1 MRILGVILLGLCCLA
16 GGFAQTT
23 DRTSVLDRALD
34 QRSIQSL
41 ISKETAV
48 DQVKTFPMEGAID
61 PKNYILGPSDLLHVA
76 LWGPISLSY
85 SLPVTPEG
93 TLIIPTVGEI
103 HVGEQR
109 LSDVKKRAT
118 DLIKKRYPTS
128 EATVTLL
135 RPRSFVVS
143 LKGTVTKPGQYV
155 ATAVERVEKIIAEG
169 AAVQYPTTSFSIP
182 AVSATDGLPMQG
194 ETYKPPKINQK
205 EQLYEYTSTRNIKL
219 IRHNKDTLR
228 VDIPK
233 YYATH
238 DDRYNPF
245 LLDGDIIDV
254 PQKALRNNGI
264 MVYGAVNTPAT
275 YEYADGD
282 NLVDMIQIADG
293 LLPSADPEHVMLTST
308 GEGKNQPEEN
318 SFNLAAIKKGTQK
331 NPLLIPGDKVFVKE
345 KKNPKFN
352 YRVTLVGEV
361 RQVGAY
367 PISETGATL
376 SKVIQSAGGFTEH
389 ALLSASYVLRKD
401 DKLKDIVDPRIDILR
416 NLRSHE
422 LNLVDSLTFFLDLKI
437 GRQSVVVDFKK
448 LFEEKDS
455 TQDII
460 LRDDDIIYIASD
472 LHSVLVQGQVA
483 NAGYVAFAPGMDYQ
497 YYIKKAGGFSETA
510 VEGDV
515 KIIKKGSLEWK
526 DPTATTIESGDQ
538 IWVPKKP
545 RKDFA
550 YWFAVLRDGAQ
561 LASAI
566 AATGYFI
573 ALIIDL
579 SRK

>member
-1 MRILGVILLGLCCLA
+1 MRILGVILLGLCALA

-34 QRSIQSL
+34 QRSIQGL
-41 ISKETAV
+41 LSKESAM
-48 DQVKTFPMEGAID
+48 DQVKTFPMEGAVD
-61 PKNYILGPSDLLHVA
+61 PKKYILGPSDLLSVA
-76 LWGPISLSY
+76 LWGPVSVSY

-93 TLIIPTVGEI
+93 TIIIPTVGEI

-109 LSDVKKRAT
+109 LSDVKKQAT
-118 DLIKKRYPTS
+118 DLVKKRYPTS
-128 EATVTLL
+128 EVTVTLL

-143 LKGTVTKPGQYV
+143 LKGTVTKAGQYV
-155 ATAVERVEKIIAEG
+155 ATAVERVEKIIMEG
-169 AAVQYPTTSFSIP
+169 AAIQYPTTSYAIP
-182 AVSATDGLPMQG
+182 AVSPTDGFPIQS
-194 ETYKPPKINQK
+194 ETYRPPKVNQK
-205 EQLYEYTSTRNIKL
+205 DQLYEYTSTRNIKL
-219 IRHNKDTLR
+219 IRHNKDTVR

-233 YYATH
+233 YYATR

-245 LLDGDIIDV
+245 LLDGDIIEV
-254 PQKALRNNGI
+254 PQKVLKNNGV

-293 LLPSADPEHVMLTST
+293 VLPSADPENVVLTRAID
-308 GEGKNQPEEN
+308 GKNQPEEN
-318 SFNLAAIKKGTQK
+318 SFSLMAIQKGSQK
-331 NPLLIPGDKVFVKE
+331 NPDLFPGDKIFVKE

-367 PISETGATL
+367 PISETGTTL
-376 SKVIQSAGGFTEH
+376 SKIVQSAGGFTDH

-401 DKLKDIVDPRIDILR
+401 DKLKDIVDPRFDILR
-416 NLRSHE
+416 NLRAHE
-422 LNLVDSLTFFLDLKI
+422 LNLVDSLIFFLDLKI
-437 GRQSVVVDFKK
+437 GRQTVVVDFKK

-472 LHSVLVQGQVA
+472 LRSVLVQGQVA
-483 NAGYVAFAPGMDYQ
+483 NAGYIAFTPGMDYQ
-497 YYIKKAGGFSETA
+497 YYIKKAGGFSESA
-510 VEGDV
+510 VEDDIKIV
-515 KIIKKGSLEWK
+515 KRGSLEWK
-526 DPTATTIESGDQ
+526 DPTTTTIESGDQ

-550 YWFAVLRDGAQ
+550 YWFAILRDGSQIA
-561 LASAI
+561 AAI
-566 AATGYFI
+566 ASMVYFFSLFI
-573 ALIIDL
+573 
-579 SRK
+579 KPN

>member
-1 MRILGVILLGLCCLA
+1 MRISGVILLGLCCLA
-16 GGFAQTT
+16 SGFGQTT

-34 QRSIQSL
+34 QRSTQSL
-41 ISKETAV
+41 ISKENAM
-48 DQVKTFPMEGAID
+48 DQIKTFPMEGAID
-61 PKNYILGPSDLLHVA
+61 PKNYILGPSDLMHVA
-76 LWGPISLSY
+76 LWGPVSLNY

-103 HVGEQR
+103 HVGERR
-109 LSDVKKRAT
+109 LSDVKKQAT
-118 DLIKKRYPTS
+118 DLVKKRYPTS
-128 EATVTLL
+128 EVTVTLL

-143 LKGTVTKPGQYV
+143 LKGTVTKPGQYI

-169 AAVQYPTTSFSIP
+169 AAMQYPTTSFSIP
-182 AVSATDGLPMQG
+182 AVSQTDGLPIQAD
-194 ETYKPPKINQK
+194 TYKPPKINQK

-219 IRHNKDTLR
+219 IRRNKDTLR

-254 PQKALRNNGI
+254 PQKTLRNNGI

-293 LLPSADPEHVMLTST
+293 LLPSTDPDNVVLTRT
-308 GEGKNQPEEN
+308 VEGTNQHEEN
-318 SFNLAAIKKGTQK
+318 SYSLIAIRKGIQK
-331 NPLLIPGDKVFVKE
+331 NPLLFPGDKIFVKE
-345 KKNPKFN
+345 KKIPKFN

-376 SKVIQSAGGFTEH
+376 SKVIQNAGGFTEH
-389 ALLSASYVLRKD
+389 ALLSASYVLRKE

-416 NLRSHE
+416 NLRAHE
-422 LNLVDSLTFFLDLKI
+422 LNLVDSLIFFLDLKI
-437 GRQSVVVDFKK
+437 GRQTVVVDFKK
-448 LFEEKDS
+448 LFEDKDS
-455 TQDII
+455 TQNIA

-483 NAGYVAFAPGMDYQ
+483 NAGYVAFATGMDYQ
-497 YYIKKAGGFSETA
+497 YYVKKAGGFSESA
-510 VEGDV
+510 VEGDI

-526 DPTATTIESGDQ
+526 DPAATTIESGDQ

-545 RKDFA
+545 RKDFS
-550 YWFAVLRDGAQ
+550 YWFAVMRDGAQ
-561 LASAI
+561 I
-566 AATGYFI
+566 AAAIVTI
-573 ALIIDL
+573 AWLIASIQNL
-579 SRK
+579 R